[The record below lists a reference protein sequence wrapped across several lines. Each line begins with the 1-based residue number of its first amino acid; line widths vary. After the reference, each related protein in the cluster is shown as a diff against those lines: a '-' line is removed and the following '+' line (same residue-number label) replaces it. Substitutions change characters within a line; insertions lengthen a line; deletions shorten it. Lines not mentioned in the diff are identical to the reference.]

1 MFTHCVCT
9 NVKNII
15 NILNIIELSFKT
27 TCQPREVS
35 FYKRRPPPSIPD
47 GKSYIKS
54 PGGLV
59 VSSTLEGEG
68 FLGEWTNSELHIGQ
82 GWARAYRLLPL
93 K

>member
-27 TCQPREVS
+27 TCQHQ
-35 FYKRRPPPSIPD
+35 PSIPD

-59 VSSTLEGEG
+59 VSSTLGERA
-68 FLGEWTNSELHIGQ
+68 FLESGPIAN
-82 GWARAYRLLPL
+82 
-93 K
+93 

>member
-27 TCQPREVS
+27 TCQPREV
-35 FYKRRPPPSIPD
+35 FLYKRRPQPSIPD

-59 VSSTLEGEG
+59 VSRT
-68 FLGEWTNSELHIGQ
+68 LGERAFLESGPIANCIL
-82 GWARAYRLLPL
+82 ARDGRGLIDFSL
-93 K
+93 

>member
-27 TCQPREVS
+27 TCQHQGS
-35 FYKRRPPPSIPD
+35 FLYKRRPPPSIPD

-59 VSSTLEGEG
+59 VSSTLGERA
-68 FLGEWTNSELHIGQ
+68 FLENGAIANGIL
-82 GWARAYRLLPL
+82 ARDGRGLTEFSL
-93 K
+93 